1 MLCLVPT
8 KPSLRYTC
16 LPIGF
21 QNKYNKCGI
30 FSAFGFLSSTSVHTR
45 SYIQPRDRFC
55 ARMKRENQSML
66 SLFRRIHALV
76 NWCVYPMYLHWNRYH
91 SFVSG
96 NWVLEMAKVCIQSK
110 TSAWT
115 LAFKQTRCR
124 WVVAVFIIIID
135 FYFWILI
142 SIYATEG
149 FFYNHKQRQNFFRD
163 WAHRGP
169 RAHR

>member
-96 NWVLEMAKVCIQSK
+96 IWVLELAKVCI
-110 TSAWT
+110 
-115 LAFKQTRCR
+115 
-124 WVVAVFIIIID
+124 
-135 FYFWILI
+135 
-142 SIYATEG
+142 
-149 FFYNHKQRQNFFRD
+149 
-163 WAHRGP
+163 
-169 RAHR
+169 